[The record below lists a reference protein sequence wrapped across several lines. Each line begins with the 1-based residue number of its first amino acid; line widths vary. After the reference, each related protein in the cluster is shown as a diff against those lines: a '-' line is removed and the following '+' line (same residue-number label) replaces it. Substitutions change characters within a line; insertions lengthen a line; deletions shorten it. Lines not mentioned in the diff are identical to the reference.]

1 MLEERHHLLIMIL
14 DAVYV
19 DMAQGL
25 VLGLKPEFLPLF
37 NLGEPVIIGDSE
49 LVAGGMEQSRPIP
62 YPKYGSRPCGRG
74 DSVSAVVLTFRCGGS
89 FAVFAIQRT
98 SLAFVRL
105 FVSMSIGY

>member
-1 MLEERHHLLIMIL
+1 MVETEE
-14 DAVYV
+14 
-19 DMAQGL
+19 
-25 VLGLKPEFLPLF
+25 
-37 NLGEPVIIGDSE
+37 
-49 LVAGGMEQSRPIP
+49 SRPIP

-105 FVSMSIGY
+105 FVSMSIDY